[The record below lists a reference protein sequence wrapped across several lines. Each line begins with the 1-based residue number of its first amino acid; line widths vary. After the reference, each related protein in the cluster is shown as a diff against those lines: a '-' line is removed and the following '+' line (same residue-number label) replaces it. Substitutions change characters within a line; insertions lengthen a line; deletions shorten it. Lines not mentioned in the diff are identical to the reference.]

1 MSRPKR
7 AITRDIRTRNPKRAG
22 RARRELEEA
31 AWPEG
36 AVRVRDIMTR
46 PAVTFRQEMLVG
58 AAVKAMRA
66 RSIRH
71 APVVSD
77 KGRLVGMVS
86 DRDLRQAIL
95 EPALRDAFEDVD
107 RVLKSRTVKDVM
119 TWGAVSAT
127 PDTPLRQAAHLMYAN
142 KIGAAPVVDH
152 DRVVGMLAV
161 GDVLKTLI
169 QMLDEGVISKP
180 GRWGV
185 EG

>member
-1 MSRPKR
+1 MRHPKR
-7 AITRDIRTRNPKRAG
+7 AITRDIRTRSPKRAG

-31 AWPEG
+31 SWPEG

-46 PAVTFRQEMLVG
+46 PAVTFRQEMLVR

-77 KGRLVGMVS
+77 KGRLVGMLS

-95 EPALRDAFEDVD
+95 DPALRDAFDDLAHLLE
-107 RVLKSRTVKDVM
+107 SRTVKDVM
-119 TWGAVSAT
+119 TWGAVST
-127 PDTPLRQAAHLMYAN
+127 KPDALLREAAHIMYAN
-142 KIGAAPVVDH
+142 KIGAVPVVDH
-152 DRVVGMLAV
+152 DRVVGVLAA
-161 GDVLKTLI
+161 GDVLRTLV

-180 GRWGV
+180 GRWGA
-185 EG
+185 EA

>member
-36 AVRVRDIMTR
+36 AVRIRDIMTR

-95 EPALRDAFEDVD
+95 EPALRDAFEDLAQ
-107 RVLKSRTVKDVM
+107 VLKSRTVRDVM
-119 TWGAVSAT
+119 TWGPVSTT
-127 PDTPLRQAAHLMYAN
+127 PDAPLREAAHIMYAN
-142 KIGAAPVVDH
+142 KIGALPVVDH

-161 GDVLKTLI
+161 GDVLKTLVH
-169 QMLDEGVISKP
+169 MLDEGVISKP

-185 EG
+185 EA